1 MILMPIF
8 QLLIKFDYS
17 RSQFALQLPIQC
29 LQILALTCLAC
40 THLILSG
47 PILLFSCSYKI
58 NLNGLTTQRYRLLAH
73 QTRFEAK
80 NLPRVGA
87 DKAHFNYSKFFN
99 SSISGKACFNFSG
112 ISSEVLY
119 VATPNGLS

>member
-1 MILMPIF
+1 MR
-8 QLLIKFDYS
+8 LLQK
-17 RSQFALQLPIQC
+17 
-29 LQILALTCLAC
+29 
-40 THLILSG
+40 
-47 PILLFSCSYKI
+47 KI
-58 NLNGLTTQRYRLLAH
+58 NKLVPCYAPFFLLDLDNITSIIPKSEDDIDAKNGLTTQRYRLLAH